1 MILGSRFSRAA
12 DVDGAA
18 RHMSESEAGK
28 AAMAD
33 AQEAAHAVGPTSSR
47 VQSGS
52 VARTDI
58 DVSRPQAVVRRP
70 NEADAIGAVSLARHS
85 EFSKLGAEAK
95 AALAGA
101 FVRRSYGENDFI
113 YLQDDDAE
121 HLYFIR
127 SGYVRLSY
135 LMEDGSAILHGIL
148 PPGETFGELGVFEG
162 GAHSDMATAVGNVV
176 VASVPIHV
184 FRQLEARHPEI
195 GAAVGRAVARRY
207 RSYLALTRMLSL
219 KTLAARLAQAL
230 LRLADGLGTR
240 TRYLDRECPSIGS
253 MVTQTDLGLMARGAR
268 GNVNRAL
275 KSWERAG
282 WIAIQDRSIVIL
294 DRSKLDGLS
303 FREEL

>member
-1 MILGSRFSRAA
+1 MSAGLRIDMDVALERPAVQGRLASAENALG
-12 DVDGAA
+12 
-18 RHMSESEAGK
+18 
-28 AAMAD
+28 
-33 AQEAAHAVGPTSSR
+33 
-47 VQSGS
+47 
-52 VARTDI
+52 
-58 DVSRPQAVVRRP
+58 
-70 NEADAIGAVSLARHS
+70 AIPIGRHS
-85 EFSKLGAEAK
+85 EFAQLSAEAK
-95 AALAGA
+95 AALGAA
-101 FVRRSYGENDFI
+101 FVRRNYRENDFI

-148 PPGETFGELGVFEG
+148 PPGETFGELGIFEG
-162 GAHSDMATAVGNVV
+162 GTHCDMATAVGHVI
-176 VASVPIHV
+176 VASVPIQV

-230 LRLADGLGTR
+230 LRLADGLGTK
-240 TRYLDRECPSIGS
+240 TRYKEREYPCIGS

-275 KSWERAG
+275 KSWERSG

-294 DRSKLDGLS
+294 DRARLDGLS

>member
-1 MILGSRFSRAA
+1 MTDAEQVAGAA
-12 DVDGAA
+12 DPASPRRPLAA
-18 RHMSESEAGK
+18 GL
-28 AAMAD
+28 
-33 AQEAAHAVGPTSSR
+33 
-47 VQSGS
+47 
-52 VARTDI
+52 ARTDI
-58 DVSRPQAVVRRP
+58 DAPHERRPTVSRHIS
-70 NEADAIGAVSLARHS
+70 EDGAIGAVPIGRHS
-85 EFSKLGAEAK
+85 EFSQLGADAK
-95 AALAGA
+95 AALAAA
-101 FVRRSYGENDFI
+101 FVRRSYRENDFI

-148 PPGETFGELGVFEG
+148 PPGETFGELGIFEG
-162 GAHSDMATAVGNVV
+162 GAHSDMATAVGNVT

-184 FRQLEARHPEI
+184 FRQLEQRHPEI

-240 TRYLDRECPSIGS
+240 IHHAGRECPCIGS

-275 KSWERAG
+275 KTWERAG
-282 WIAIQDRSIVIL
+282 WIAIQDRCIVIL
-294 DRSKLDGLS
+294 DRAKLDGLS

>member
-1 MILGSRFSRAA
+1 
-12 DVDGAA
+12 
-18 RHMSESEAGK
+18 MSEGEAGK

-33 AQEAAHAVGPTSSR
+33 AEQAAHAVGPASSR
-47 VQSGS
+47 RPPPGGL
-52 VARTDI
+52 ARTDI
-58 DVSRPQAVVRRP
+58 DAPLERLPAVSRHVS
-70 NEADAIGAVSLARHS
+70 EEGAIGAVPLGRHS
-85 EFSKLGAEAK
+85 EFSQLGAEAK
-95 AALAGA
+95 AALAAA
-101 FVRRSYGENDFI
+101 FVRRTYRENDFI

-148 PPGETFGELGVFEG
+148 PPGETFGELGIFEG
-162 GAHSDMATAVGNVV
+162 GMHCDMATAVGT
-176 VASVPIHV
+176 VAVSSVPIHV
-184 FRQLEARHPEI
+184 FRQLEQRHPEI
-195 GAAVGRAVARRY
+195 GAAVGRTVARRY

-230 LRLADGLGTR
+230 LRLSDGLGTR
-240 TRYLDRECPSIGS
+240 TRYRERDYPCIGS

-275 KSWERAG
+275 KTWERAG

-294 DRSKLDGLS
+294 DRAKLDGLS